1 MPSQRSSSAICD
13 AARAE
18 LIASLAS
25 SLGAD
30 RAVKPLPSLLAR
42 RRKACRLAHSSRTA
56 ARDPMFDRSLHS
68 LRITLY

>member
-30 RAVKPLPSLLAR
+30 RAVK
-42 RRKACRLAHSSRTA
+42 
-56 ARDPMFDRSLHS
+56 RDPMFDRSLHS